1 MGQQLLVLQLV
12 ALAEVEVEV
21 VVLELVLVLALALA
35 VFLFYVKRMQYFR
48 EQSQEEWKYQH
59 QVRNDHLVD
68 SK

>member
-21 VVLELVLVLALALA
+21 LELVLVLAPVLG
-35 VFLFYVKRMQYFR
+35 VFLFYVKRTQYFR